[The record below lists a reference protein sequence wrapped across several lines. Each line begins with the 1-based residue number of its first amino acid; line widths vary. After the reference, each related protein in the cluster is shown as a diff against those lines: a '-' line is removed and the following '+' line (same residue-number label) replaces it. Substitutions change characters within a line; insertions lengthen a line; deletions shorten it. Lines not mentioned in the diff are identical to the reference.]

1 MKQTYAFTLLFVLA
15 AWLRP
20 VSANI
25 DVDGDMIVVKSA
37 APGET
42 YEGDI
47 VIRNN
52 GDEPEEIK
60 VYQTDY
66 SFQCNGSN
74 SYGEP
79 GKLPR
84 SNAVW
89 ISFTPKRSV
98 IPPGQKVKVHYVV
111 TVPAADSLQG
121 SYWSMLMIEGI
132 NPVNPDDLR
141 KQKSISIKTVMRY
154 GIQLVTDIGSSGK
167 RQLQFLEHR
176 VVKDKGKTVLQID
189 LENTGETWLRPQVWA
204 EIYDEQGKSLG
215 NFSGGQMRTYPNT
228 SLRFTIDLSTLAG
241 GKYRALIVADC
252 SGDDLF
258 GMEKMISIE

>member
-1 MKQTYAFTLLFVLA
+1 MKPTCAFTLLLVLA
-15 AWLRP
+15 VWLRP
-20 VSANI
+20 ASANI
-25 DVDGDMIVVKSA
+25 DVDGDMIVVRSA

-89 ISFTPKRSV
+89 ISLRRNNRSSRPDKKSRCIMLLPFRWP
-98 IPPGQKVKVHYVV
+98 IP
-111 TVPAADSLQG
+111 
-121 SYWSMLMIEGI
+121 
-132 NPVNPDDLR
+132 
-141 KQKSISIKTVMRY
+141 
-154 GIQLVTDIGSSGK
+154 
-167 RQLQFLEHR
+167 
-176 VVKDKGKTVLQID
+176 
-189 LENTGETWLRPQVWA
+189 
-204 EIYDEQGKSLG
+204 
-215 NFSGGQMRTYPNT
+215 
-228 SLRFTIDLSTLAG
+228 
-241 GKYRALIVADC
+241 
-252 SGDDLF
+252 
-258 GMEKMISIE
+258 